1 MMSDSRQAVFPL
13 IEEEWLLATA
23 RNIASAFKLRATG
36 TQLRIRVPSRC
47 TATNTDGWA
56 AVIGDLG
63 KGQPLL
69 EIWLDRFSGHDDRQ
83 LSAWFHAEERSDI
96 TAIVDRMSA
105 QLWPVRRVDVGDI
118 DRESH
123 LVLNKRL
130 ARAEFNAPLLVENG
144 EFQSF
149 YGIYDLA
156 SHASAKGTANFCNRA
171 TAFFE
176 DVARELPAGAVA
188 EEQLE
193 VYPRIENRKV
203 VASHLRRER
212 SRLLAT
218 ECKIRDNYQ
227 CQVCEM
233 RFESVFGILGAEFA
247 ESHHIIPLSKLK
259 ENVAT
264 RLEDLATVCANC
276 HRMLHRMDGTENDIP
291 KLRAIIQESAKANQ
305 PKVTT

>member
-1 MMSDSRQAVFPL
+1 MNDSKQAVLPPK
-13 IEEEWLLATA
+13 EEERLLATA
-23 RNIASAFKLRATG
+23 RNIASALKLRASG

-56 AVIGDLG
+56 VKIGDLG
-63 KGQPLL
+63 KDQPYL
-69 EIWLDRFSGHDDRQ
+69 EIWLDRFSGHVERQ
-83 LSAWFHAEERSDI
+83 FSAWFRAEKRSEI
-96 TAIVDRMSA
+96 TAIVDRLSA
-105 QLWPVRRVDVGDI
+105 QLWPVRCVDAEDI
-118 DRESH
+118 DRESY

-130 ARAEFNAPLLVENG
+130 VRSEFISPILVEDG
-144 EFQSF
+144 EFRSF
-149 YGIYDLA
+149 YGIYSLA
-156 SHASAKGTANFCNRA
+156 NRASIKGTANFCNRA

-176 DVARELPAGAVA
+176 DVARELPTGVVA

-193 VYPRIENRKV
+193 VYPRIENRKL

-233 RFESVFGILGAEFA
+233 RFESVFGSLGAEFA

-259 ENVAT
+259 ENVVT

-291 KLRAIIQESAKANQ
+291 KLRAIIQEQANAN
-305 PKVTT
+305 